1 MAGHPVSSAG
11 GAVWWWGAALAAGW
25 LLLVSVSVGL
35 AQEEFGVELAR
46 VREIRFE
53 GVHSVDKGALR
64 KVLKTKAR
72 SRFAFW
78 RERPLLRQDFLR
90 ADVRNLEL
98 SYARSGFL
106 DATASAR
113 VERREGT
120 SLVTVVYT
128 VEEGRRTRVRSVT
141 WSGSFQFSD
150 EALDEQILTRVG
162 DPMNPI
168 QLRTDQDRIATLY
181 ADRGH
186 FPAVR
191 STWSR
196 DSLAADVH
204 FQIEEGIPYTVG
216 DIRVEGVQSVD
227 TFAVRREL
235 LVHHGALFRRDEVLR
250 SIERLY
256 GSGLFQVVDFSP
268 TRVDTVNGVVDLRLD
283 LRERKH
289 KRVEGG
295 VGVSSRDGFRVL
307 GSWSNLNLSGRGNRL
322 TASASVWF
330 SGLGGTESRVTY
342 TEPWIFG
349 LRLTGQAGLFVNQS
363 RLLFRGAEYTE
374 RNYGPTVSVLR
385 EVGRY
390 TRLVLSSEAK
400 WSHALT
406 SPNLPPEELVSF
418 RDDYFTTSVSF
429 ATSYDDRDNKFDA
442 RRGQVHRG
450 AIEVGNILSGADDG
464 FYKLGATGGWHIGT
478 SERSCVSVRL
488 QLGRMWPFPDADAAL
503 RAVPASDLFRTGGS
517 SSVRGYAELEL
528 AGADDLGGLLEMVT
542 NVEYR
547 FPLVSVFS
555 GALFVDGGN
564 VWSRPTEWKLDQL
577 IPPEPGTVLDENQLR
592 WSAGG
597 GVRLGSPVGPLRFDL
612 GYRLYRDARDL
623 ESDPPSRLGFS
634 FSFGQVF

>member
-1 MAGHPVSSAG
+1 MARHPVSSTG
-11 GAVWWWGAALAAGW
+11 GSVGWWRVALVAACLLLASAVPGAA
-25 LLLVSVSVGL
+25 
-35 AQEEFGVELAR
+35 QEDFGVELAR
-46 VREIRFE
+46 VKEIRFE
-53 GVHSVDKGALR
+53 GVHSVDRGTLR

-98 SYARSGFL
+98 SYARNGFL
-106 DATASAR
+106 DASAEAR
-113 VERREGT
+113 VERDEE
-120 SLVTVVYT
+120 SNLVAVVYT
-128 VEEGRRTRVRSVT
+128 VVEGRQTRVRSLT
-141 WSGSFQFSD
+141 WAGSFQFTDEHLSD
-150 EALDEQILTRVG
+150 KILTRVG
-162 DPMNPI
+162 EPMNPI
-168 QLRTDQDRIATLY
+168 QLANDQDRIAALY

-191 STWSR
+191 AEWTR
-196 DSLAADVH
+196 DSLAADVR
-204 FQIEEGIPYTVG
+204 FTVAEGRAYSVG
-216 DIRVEGVQSVD
+216 EIRVEGVQTVD

-235 LVHHGALFRRDEVLR
+235 LVHEGELFRRDEVLR
-250 SIERLY
+250 SVERLY
-256 GSGLFQVVDFSP
+256 GSSLFQVVDFSP
-268 TRVDTVNGVVDLRLD
+268 ARIDTLHGVVDLKLD

-289 KRVEGG
+289 KRIEGG
-295 VGVSSRDGFRVL
+295 VGVSSRDGFRVV

-322 TASASVWF
+322 NASASVWF
-330 SGLGGTESRVTY
+330 SGLGGTETRVSY

-349 LRLTGQAGLFVNQS
+349 VRLSGQVGAFVNQS

-406 SPNLPPEELVSF
+406 TPNLPPEDLEIF
-418 RDDYFTTSVSF
+418 REDYFTTSVSF
-429 ATSYDDRDNKFDA
+429 ATSYDDRDDKFDA
-442 RRGQVHRG
+442 RRGQVHR
-450 AIEVGNILSGADDG
+450 AAVEVGNILSGARDD
-464 FYKLGATGGWHIGT
+464 FYKFGATGGWHIGT
-478 SERSCVSVRL
+478 GERSCVSVRI
-488 QLGRMWPFPDADAAL
+488 QVGRMWPFADADAAL

-528 AGADDLGGLLEMVT
+528 AGADSLGGLMEMVT

-547 FPLVSVFS
+547 FPIVSILS

-564 VWSRPTEWKLDQL
+564 VWSRPTEWKFDQL
-577 IPPEPGTVLDENQLR
+577 IPPKPGTVLEENQMR

-597 GVRLGSPVGPLRFDL
+597 GVRVSSPVGPLRLDL
-612 GYRLYRDARDL
+612 GYRLYREPDDL
-623 ESDPPSRLGFS
+623 LADPPSRLGFS